1 MNRQLFNSMKNDL
14 GIIPYNDES
23 DFSLLIRTLYS
34 ACAKWMR
41 FFVIDQDENGK
52 PYPKSKHY
60 ILNRGKETISH
71 LIEAFPEI
79 RGWFVSEDEEWPYM
93 GFIREM
99 RELMITGGEILPDD
113 TGRLMLPEYTLRPI
127 TENTFRIYGMP
138 KEVENG
144 NKKETYV
151 GITRIRE
158 DISSKDPLFLR
169 VDSITFAKNV
179 FSAAVYGPCSEMDRF
194 EFFNPYSRSAL
205 YQSWE
210 NKPGKNARFALGRTQ
225 IINGMHE
232 YYLFRKSEG
241 GQWENARFPDYYKEH
256 GEHRRVMLAQRFE
269 SGNPMNALYKDCGN
283 VCLLRLYCRI
293 PLQQEIQIRLYGWP
307 VNTYGDM
314 FNYIIPKQVWPIV
327 EDICRELYIKLQ
339 TMR

>member
-14 GIIPYNDES
+14 GISPYNGEPE
-23 DFSLLIRTLYS
+23 FSLMTRILYS

-41 FFVIDQDENGK
+41 FFIVDQDENGK

-60 ILNRGKETISH
+60 ILNRGRETILH
-71 LIEAFPEI
+71 LIEAYPEI
-79 RGWFVSEDEEWPYM
+79 KSWFVSEGEEWPYM
-93 GFIREM
+93 GFIREL
-99 RELMITGGEILPDD
+99 RELMITAGEILLDD

-138 KEVENG
+138 KEIGGG
-144 NKKETYV
+144 NKSETYV

-158 DISSKDPLFLR
+158 DICSKEPLFLR
-169 VDSITFAKNV
+169 VDSIAFAKDV
-179 FSAAVYGPCSEMDRF
+179 FSAVVYSPCPEMDRF
-194 EFFNPYSRSAL
+194 EYFNPDSRSAL

-210 NKPGKNARFALGRTQ
+210 NKPGRNARFALGRMQ

-241 GQWENARFPDYYKEH
+241 DQWENARFPDYYKEH
-256 GEHRRVMLAQRFE
+256 GEHRRIMLAQRFE
-269 SGNPMNALYKDCGN
+269 AGNPMNAQYKDYGN

-293 PLQQEIQIRLYGWP
+293 PLQQETQIRLYGWP
-307 VNTYGDM
+307 VNTYEDM

-327 EDICRELYIKLQ
+327 KDICRELYIELQ